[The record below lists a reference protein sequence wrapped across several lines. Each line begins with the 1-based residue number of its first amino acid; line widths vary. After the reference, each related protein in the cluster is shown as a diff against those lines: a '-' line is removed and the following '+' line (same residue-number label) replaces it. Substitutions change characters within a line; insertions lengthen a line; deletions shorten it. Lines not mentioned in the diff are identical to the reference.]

1 MNGDHKLTT
10 ADVHQ
15 MAGRGTRSQGIPEAT
30 IVMIAA
36 KLKVSVLAV
45 LSSNDDDGAVNTVPG
60 NVRRLYDRWPSIAQ
74 GKNDVR
80 RKRIAEA
87 LKDDAWMK
95 EDWPL
100 ASEDFEWLH
109 GVADGKSSRK
119 SKTIWKKLMKLS

>member
-36 KLKVSVLAV
+36 KLKVSVKAV

-60 NVRRLYDRWPSIAQ
+60 NVRRLLRPMALHSPRKERRQAQ
-74 GKNDVR
+74 KNC
-80 RKRIAEA
+80 
-87 LKDDAWMK
+87 
-95 EDWPL
+95 
-100 ASEDFEWLH
+100 
-109 GVADGKSSRK
+109 
-119 SKTIWKKLMKLS
+119 